1 MLKLR
6 VFVTFYVSYVSLKN
20 MQQPGSEIQG
30 SASITDEQ
38 VIMRCRNDMQA
49 FGVLYERYYRNV
61 FLFVYKRLSDRE
73 IAADI
78 TSHVFLKAML
88 NLNGYTFKGVP
99 FGAWL
104 LRIARNELVDHFR
117 KNARMR
123 CVSAD
128 TTGLLDFLRDTN
140 EPYSEEHLDL
150 ATSELK
156 NLAGDDLW
164 LIELKYFEKR
174 PFAEVA
180 EIMNINEANA
190 KVRAHRI
197 IEKLR
202 IRVQKKMNT

>member
-1 MLKLR
+1 MNP
-6 VFVTFYVSYVSLKN
+6 VTRHTEY
-20 MQQPGSEIQG
+20 
-30 SASITDEQ
+30 ASTLSDEQ
-38 VIMRCRNDMQA
+38 VIARCHQDMQA

-61 FLFVYKRLSDRE
+61 FLFVFKRVSDE
-73 IAADI
+73 ETAADVA
-78 TSHVFLKAML
+78 SHTFLKAML
-88 NLNGYTFKGVP
+88 NLKTFEFRGAP

-104 LRIARNELVDHFR
+104 LRIARNELIDHFR

-128 TTGLLDFLRDTN
+128 STGLLDFLRDTS
-140 EPYSEEHLDL
+140 EAYSEEHLDL
-150 ATSELK
+150 AMTEIKSLEP
-156 NLAGDDLW
+156 DDLW

-180 EIMNINEANA
+180 TIMNITEANA

-202 IRVQKKMNT
+202 ERVQTKMNI